1 MDWILTTNVIL
12 IIVLL
17 ALATWLLICTPSKGD
32 LSNLDYALAGVLQGL
47 GQRLD
52 SLDELIEMLPGL
64 VPNVNLTNQN
74 PLISLIEA
82 FQAIKGN
89 SGGSNTPP
97 LMRGDNG
104 QWMDNAEREEEA
116 NETESETESFVD

>member
-1 MDWILTTNVIL
+1 MDWILTTNFIL

-17 ALATWLLICTPSKGD
+17 ALATWLMICTPSKGD
-32 LSNLDYALAGVLQGL
+32 LQGLDYALAGVLQGL

-52 SLDELIEMLPGL
+52 SLDELIDMLPSL

-82 FQAIKGN
+82 FQAMKNN
-89 SGGSNTPP
+89 SGGSNSPP
-97 LMRGDNG
+97 LMRGNNG
-104 QWMDNAEREEEA
+104 QWSEHGERQEET